1 MGYAPP
7 AMADESED
15 KGVETIRKTC
25 TLAVA
30 SVRRL
35 ERLAKRATH
44 GPNAAAI
51 MANFIEAGLR
61 DAIERGYIK
70 LEDDE

>member
-1 MGYAPP
+1 MGYAPS
-7 AMADESED
+7 AMAEESED

-35 ERLAKRATH
+35 ERLAKRA
-44 GPNAAAI
+44 
-51 MANFIEAGLR
+51 ANFIEAGLR

-70 LEDDE
+70 LKDDE